1 MANFDADVS
10 IKIDADTNNAER
22 ALSSLEKSVD
32 RAFKSPQASVKQL
45 GIQADKVQ
53 HKLEAVN
60 TKMKTL
66 QNVEIHSS
74 GYKRL
79 ERQLTE
85 LTARAV
91 KSRDVLKELSLR
103 GKDAS
108 NSTRFK
114 EEANA
119 LRNYVAEIKRVKKD
133 MQDMR
138 DSGKAVTG
146 WGWQTKTYQNLAR
159 QQAILVQQSAILN
172 QRIRDA
178 ENSATRLSN
187 RFKSLFG
194 GVAGVFKRI
203 GRAIKDNIT
212 RHNNDSAKSFKHL
225 LRQVLKYGLG
235 IRSLFLLYKKLRQY
249 GKEAFKDM
257 AIQYPEINAQLSDL
271 VSTFSQMTHSIATA
285 FQPLLS
291 VVLPVLN
298 AIMNAAIAA
307 ANAIGSFFA
316 ALTGQGFIYKA
327 IKQQKNFAGAV
338 GGTGSA
344 AKEAKEEL
352 AEYDKLLVIDQDKG
366 GGGGGGGGG
375 ADGGSIFFEK
385 APLNEGAVNLLE
397 KIKDAWANSDFKP
410 LGEEFGRKFTDAL
423 NSIQWD
429 GIRSVALKL
438 GQSLAQF
445 LNGFISPE
453 SIGAVGRTIANAFNT
468 ALDLAYGFISKFD
481 FTNLGV
487 SLANG
492 VNEFFKTFDFKEL
505 GETIYRLIGGALDAA
520 TAFFTETDFEL
531 IGEKIG
537 EFLGQIKI
545 KDLVTKMYN
554 LAKAIINAL
563 IDAIKGLHKEQP
575 LLTDIGGAIIGLIAI
590 AKIFNFGKELAGLA
604 GDIVNLLIA
613 NFPKVIKLAGIGLT
627 VAGLYIAEIESGS
640 TVTDLILDALG
651 AVSLYAGLRMLGVP
665 LGLSLKITAVKL
677 AWDIGTDIGTFIM
690 EHIYSALGD
699 TEGASYYANFSW
711 KDFIADVFDAAK
723 SGDLVNG
730 IKLWWQDIVDEV
742 QLDLTDIFDWWGD
755 ESEGLFGPLI
765 ELFDPDNNY
774 FSDLIDHL
782 ISSGKEM
789 WNDLWEGFWGA
800 VTDIGSWIADEF
812 NEHIVQP
819 IKDFF
824 GISSPSKLMADIGGW
839 MMEGLLNGLTEF
851 WTQIEEWVLGAVQ
864 WIEEQFGPVGD
875 VIKTAVAGVSAPVNE
890 VGNVIVDIAK
900 QEQQRQENSKKAK
913 EEADKRGV
921 STWKVIGER
930 TGNFENKNVADIEK
944 SAKHAFEALEKV
956 KESFAELPKS
966 SKKAYNGVTKAFSD
980 SASWAQN
987 TADGISKGFDKMPNE
1002 VETKFKGAYTKSTDE
1017 FKGINQWARNI
1028 ERDTVTGFNNLPSDV
1043 EQKYRSA
1050 NKQGRAQFDGATDW
1064 AKTVVSKV
1072 DLGFT
1077 GLPSQV
1083 QARYKKAYTDS
1094 ISEFADSMQW
1104 AQGRSDAIGIGFNGL
1119 AGLVQARFRDSYSK
1133 GTAEFNNST
1142 NWARGVANNINSG
1155 LSGLPSAIQ
1164 NKFKTGYA
1172 GAQTESN
1179 NFVGWLNK
1187 QNFTANFKI
1196 ITPSQNWLQGQW
1208 NGLASVW
1215 KDQNAEFTVNANG
1228 NVGNL
1233 NMDRMQRFVDA
1244 TNVVINQINDRLNT
1258 LKQNKFIS
1266 GVKTL
1271 SPISMPARRYFLA
1284 KGGVIPPNHKFLAML
1299 GDQTQGTNIETP
1311 LNTMVEA
1318 FEIALANGAG
1328 AGASTVNVN
1337 IDGRQVAQVV
1347 WDANERRYKQTGRS

>member
-10 IKIDADTNNAER
+10 IKIDADTNNAEK
-22 ALSSLEKSVD
+22 ALNSLEKSVD

-53 HKLEAVN
+53 QKLKSVN
-60 TKMKTL
+60 DKMNAL
-66 QNVEIHSS
+66 QNIEIHSS

-85 LTARAV
+85 LTTRAI

-114 EEANA
+114 EEAQA
-119 LRNYVAEIKRVKKD
+119 LRNYVTEIKRVKKD

-187 RFKSLFG
+187 RFKSLFS

-410 LGEEFGRKFTDAL
+410 LGEEFGRKFTEAL
-423 NSIQWD
+423 NNIPWD

-438 GQSLAQF
+438 GQSFAQF

-453 SIGAVGRTIANAFNT
+453 SIGAIGRTIANAFNT
-468 ALDLAYGFISKFD
+468 ALDLAYGFISQFE

-492 VNEFFKTFDFKEL
+492 VNEFFKTFEFKEL
-505 GETIYRLIGGALDAA
+505 GETIYKLIGGALDAA
-520 TAFFTETDFEL
+520 TAFFNKTDFEL

-537 EFLGQIKI
+537 EFIGQIKI

-590 AKIFNFGKELAGLA
+590 AKIFKFGKELAGLA

-613 NFPKVIKLAGIGLT
+613 NFPKVLKLAGIGLT
-627 VAGLYIAEIESGS
+627 VAGLYVAEIESGS

-723 SGDLVNG
+723 SGDLVGG

-742 QLDLTDIFDWWGD
+742 KLDLTDIFDWWGD

-789 WNDLWEGFWGA
+789 WNGLWKGFWGV

-824 GISSPSKLMADIGGW
+824 GIASPSKLMEDIGGW
-839 MMEGLLNGLTEF
+839 VMEGFLNGLTAF
-851 WTQIEEWVLGAVQ
+851 WETIKNWVLGAVQ
-864 WIEEQFGPVGD
+864 WIEEKFSGVAD
-875 VIKTAVAGVSAPVNE
+875 VIETAVGGISAPVDKM
-890 VGNVIVDIAK
+890 GNVAVELAK
-900 QEQQRQENSKKAK
+900 REQKAQENSKSAK
-913 EEADKRGV
+913 EEADNRGV

-930 TGNFENKNVADIEK
+930 TSNFENSNVDNIKK
-944 SAKHAFEALEKV
+944 SAKEAFDALEKV
-956 KESFAELPKS
+956 KDSFEKLPKA
-966 SKKAYNGVTKAFSD
+966 SKKAYNGVTKSFDGS
-980 SASWAQN
+980 SAWAQN

-1002 VETKFKGAYTKSTDE
+1002 VETKFKGAYTKSIDE
-1017 FKGINQWARNI
+1017 FKGINQWARNTS
-1028 ERDTVTGFNNLPSDV
+1028 RDTSTGFDSLPSDV
-1043 EQKYRSA
+1043 EQRYRRA
-1050 NKQGRAQFDGATDW
+1050 NAQGRAQFDGAEAW
-1064 AKTVVSKV
+1064 AKTVVSNV
-1072 DLGFT
+1072 NLGFT

-1083 QARYKKAYTDS
+1083 QAKYKKAYTDS
-1094 ISEFADSMQW
+1094 ISEFANAMQW
-1104 AQGRSDAIGIGFNGL
+1104 AQGRSDVIGIGFNGL
-1119 AGLVQARFRDSYSK
+1119 AGLVQAKFRDSYSK
-1133 GTAEFNNST
+1133 GTAEFNNSMK
-1142 NWARGVANNINSG
+1142 WAQSVANNISTG
-1155 LSGLPSAIQ
+1155 LNGLPSAMLG
-1164 NKFKTGYA
+1164 KFKTGYHD
-1172 GAQTESN
+1172 AQVESN
-1179 NFVGWLNK
+1179 NFVSWLKK
-1187 QNFTANFKI
+1187 QDFTAKFKI
-1196 ITPSQNWLQGQW
+1196 DVPSQSWLRGQYNALAGIW
-1208 NGLASVW
+1208 GNQEASFTITASSGLA
-1215 KDQNAEFTVNANG
+1215 
-1228 NVGNL
+1228 GNL
-1233 NMDRMQRFVDA
+1233 NHFVNAINDVIAQVNQRLDTLKGMNVA
-1244 TNVVINQINDRLNT
+1244 TNIKRLH
-1258 LKQNKFIS
+1258 KVEKPKI
-1266 GVKTL
+1266 
-1271 SPISMPARRYFLA
+1271 ALA
-1284 KGGVIPPNHKFLAML
+1284 KGGVIPPNQRFIAML
-1299 GDQTQGTNIETP
+1299 GDQPQGTNIETP
-1311 LNTMVEA
+1311 LSTMVEA
-1318 FEIALANGAG
+1318 FEMALANGAG
-1328 AGASTVNVN
+1328 TGASTVNVN